1 MARKKRAGRD
11 LNGILLL
18 DKPTGISSNRA
29 LQMAARLFSSRK
41 AGHTGSLDPLASGML
56 PICFGEATKVS
67 GFLLDSD
74 KAYTVTARLGV
85 VTDSGDA
92 DGDVVERSENVDVN
106 RSALEAAL
114 EQFRGPIEQIPPMY
128 SALKHKGQPLY
139 KLARKGQ
146 VIERKPRPVI
156 IRHLELLELKNDQF
170 SLYIEC
176 GKGTYIRSLVV
187 DIGAALGCG
196 IAFYQLSW
204 LVPGLAGFAALA
216 AHPRR
221 GLVRDALPIALATAA
236 TTLVLG
242 FALREGLAAVWT
254 QTVDKSPWVAAA
266 RPAVDDRGG
275 ALFLAPVDLPDS
287 ELQRYAREIA
297 QPDLLVRAL
306 RVPGE
311 FAGIQLAGPSDSIA
325 KQAPRPLRYRGLAGM
340 MARHDFQG
348 GCNDRPRRTRR
359 RI

>member
-1 MARKKRAGRD
+1 MARRKRAGRD

-156 IRHLELLELKNDQF
+156 IRHLELLEFENDQF

-176 GKGTYIRSLVV
+176 GKGTYIRSLIV

-196 IAFYQLSW
+196 AHVTKLHRNWVQPFVEHTTYTLEQLES
-204 LVPGLAGFAALA
+204 LSAGNPGSIDNLLLAADAALNLVSIKLDSRCTQRLLTGQVVDVDSA
-216 AHPRR
+216 CEIDSLYVVYADDDRFLGVGICKSIGKLAPKR
-221 GLVRDALPIALATAA
+221 LVRTH
-236 TTLVLG
+236 
-242 FALREGLAAVWT
+242 F
-254 QTVDKSPWVAAA
+254 DKV
-266 RPAVDDRGG
+266 
-275 ALFLAPVDLPDS
+275 
-287 ELQRYAREIA
+287 
-297 QPDLLVRAL
+297 
-306 RVPGE
+306 
-311 FAGIQLAGPSDSIA
+311 
-325 KQAPRPLRYRGLAGM
+325 
-340 MARHDFQG
+340 
-348 GCNDRPRRTRR
+348 
-359 RI
+359 